1 MKLGFIGVGKIA
13 YSVIQGIISS
23 KIKYKKIILSPRN
36 KIISKKIKKKY
47 RKIKIARN
55 NQEVINS
62 SDWVFL
68 SVTPEVGNKIIE
80 LLKFRPKQ
88 VIISFISTINIS
100 KLKKLIQIENV
111 ELVRAIPLPPISLKK
126 GPIPICPPNAKV
138 KKFFNNLGT
147 TVEIKNEKL
156 SINFWSTSG
165 LMASYYNM
173 LDTISVWLN
182 KRGVKKLDAQKYVT
196 SLFLALSKDAVI
208 NSTKDLKL
216 LIKESQTPKG
226 LNEQGLKE
234 MIKKDVYKSVVST
247 LNSIHKRLDK

>member
-1 MKLGFIGVGKIA
+1 MILGFIGIGKIGS
-13 YSVIQGIISS
+13 SVIIGICNS
-23 KIKYKKIILSPRN
+23 KIKYKQIIISPRN
-36 KIISKKIKKKY
+36 RRTSLSLRKKFKRITISKT
-47 RKIKIARN
+47 
-55 NQEVINS
+55 NQEIVDK

-68 SVTPEVGNKIIE
+68 SVTPTVGKKIIKN
-80 LLKFRPKQ
+80 LKFRSNQK
-88 VIISFISTINIS
+88 VISFISTITLS
-100 KLKKLIQIENV
+100 ELKKMIQKKVDI
-111 ELVRAIPLPPISLKK
+111 VRAIPLPPISLKE
-126 GPIPICPPNAKV
+126 GPVPICPPNKKV
-138 KKFFNNLGT
+138 KAFFNKLGS

-173 LDTISVWLN
+173 LDTVSVWLN
-182 KRGVKKLDAQKYVT
+182 KKGIKKLDAQKYVT

-208 NSTKDLKL
+208 NSNKDLKL